1 MNLRT
6 TWSRASRM
14 MASIMSVN
22 KKPDFNTERR
32 DRKENKETQSKLCLK
47 TQYETIEKM
56 QIPL

>member
-1 MNLRT
+1 MVT
-6 TWSRASRM
+6 GPRM

-32 DRKENKETQSKLCLK
+32 DRKENKENCSQNYVYK

>member
-14 MASIMSVN
+14 MAGSISVN

-32 DRKENKETQSKLCLK
+32 DRKENKENSVKIMSGKHRMRQ
-47 TQYETIEKM
+47 
-56 QIPL
+56 